1 KSASGLPTCARARVN
16 FGGIFDFD
24 AKKARLSEIEAA
36 QEDPAVWNDAERAQ
50 ALGRE
55 RKSLEAVV
63 TQLGAL
69 ARGLDDAQD
78 LFEMGRAEEDDAEGR
93 EEERR
98 DEALP

>member
-1 KSASGLPTCARARVN
+1 MN

-69 ARGLDDAQD
+69 V
-78 LFEMGRAEEDDAEGR
+78 
-93 EEERR
+93 RR
-98 DEALP
+98 ICSRWGAPRRTTRR